1 MSVLAYIT
9 DLSFQAKVS
18 QAAHATGVEVQV
30 VSSLYHFLPGLQK
43 KASMVLID
51 LNAQG
56 INPNMLIAQVKTK
69 SPDLMVIAYA
79 SKPKEGLLKQAR
91 KAGADTVLEGA
102 ELSKNLAGILTQY
115 GEKKSTA
122 HPD

>member
-18 QAAHATGVEVQV
+18 QAAHETGVEVQV
-30 VSSLYHFLPGLQK
+30 VSSLYHFLPALGK

-56 INPNMLIAQVKTK
+56 INPNMIIAQVKTK

-79 SKPKEGLLKQAR
+79 SQPKEELLKQAR
-91 KAGADTVLEGA
+91 QAGADTVLEGA

>member
-18 QAAHATGVEVQV
+18 QAAHETGVEVQV
-30 VSSLYHFLPGLQK
+30 VSSLYHFLPALGK

-56 INPNMLIAQVKTK
+56 INPNMIIAQVKTK

-79 SKPKEGLLKQAR
+79 SQPKEGLLKQAR

-102 ELSKNLAGILTQY
+102 EFSKNLSGILTQY